1 MPDPD
6 RWRRWVP
13 RLAVESLVVVFG
25 ILLALVVNEWRQEA
39 EREERREHATAAIR
53 ADLLHNYR
61 ELRAVHPYHADLADT
76 LLALASSGAGRVDAG
91 VRPRGWTLATDL
103 VSAAWAAARS
113 SRTTSDLPYP
123 LLLTLSRAYEE
134 QARFQRNKNDLT
146 AEVLSLAIQR
156 DRASLLGQPGGM
168 AGVLSSI
175 AGWEALLLREYG
187 RALESLGVPR
197 DSLEEEG

>member
-1 MPDPD
+1 MPDSD

-13 RLAVESLVVVFG
+13 RLAVESVVVVFS
-25 ILLALVVNEWRQEA
+25 ILLALIVNEWRQEA
-39 EREERREHATAAIR
+39 EREERRERATAAIR
-53 ADLLHNYR
+53 AELLHNYR

-76 LLALASSGAGRVDAG
+76 LLTLASSGAERVDGG
-91 VRPRGWTLATDL
+91 VRPRGWTLPTDL

-113 SRTTSDLPYP
+113 TGTTSDLPYP

-134 QARFQRNKNDLT
+134 QARFQRNKNGLT

-175 AGWEALLLREYG
+175 SDWEALLLRQYE
-187 RALESLGVPR
+187 RALDALDVPP
-197 DSLEEEG
+197 DSLEREG